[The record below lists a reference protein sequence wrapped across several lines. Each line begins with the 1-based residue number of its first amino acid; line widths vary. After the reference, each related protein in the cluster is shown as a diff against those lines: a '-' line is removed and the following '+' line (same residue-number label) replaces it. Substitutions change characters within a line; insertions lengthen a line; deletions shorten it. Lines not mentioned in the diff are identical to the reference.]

1 MINWPFHANARTDH
15 TGSPRLGGKAFSAA
29 GWITR
34 SGRRFFQETRHRQPA
49 DSRDAFAPRK
59 SFRHRAARLRSSG
72 RQRLQDSGRADSIP
86 PVMLDLSQ
94 YQSIGEALRDALDQY
109 SNEVCLIEADRD
121 REKERLTY
129 RDFKQ
134 RAHPLARA
142 LQEANLSAG
151 SRASIIMTNQSKW
164 LISAYAIF
172 FSGGVLVPLDYK
184 LTPDEQWQLLKHS
197 NATVLITEY
206 PIWRQ
211 LSVSAGRAAATN
223 VQTVLVTEAP
233 AKADLGGAQRWEEF
247 RGAEEPVFIPRKR
260 KDIASIVYSSGTGG
274 RPKGCMMTH
283 ENYLEQCVALTS
295 VYPFWPGV
303 RYLSILPTNHA
314 IDFMVGFFGPF
325 TCGACV
331 VHLRTL
337 RPEFVREAFMRYKI
351 TYVSL
356 VPLVL
361 KNLQKGLEAKFAE
374 LPPRKR
380 KVFNAL
386 VAVNKSLTK
395 SHPRLWLSRRLLK
408 QVHAAFGGELQA
420 IIVGGAFTE
429 PQTLQFFYDLGIP
442 VANGYGLTEAGTAIT
457 VNDLKPFRADTVGKP
472 LPGMEVKIADPSPNG
487 IGEVCVRSKTVMS
500 GYLNEPE
507 LTAETIVDGWL
518 RTGDLGKF
526 DAQGHLRLSGRKKN
540 MIVTEEGKNI
550 YPEDIE
556 AAFESLPVKE
566 FCVFAANYIWLQRS
580 MVGEQLVL
588 VLHLEEGQ
596 TLTEELRREI
606 SARNSRLLNYK
617 RVHGLVLVNEDF
629 PRTASLKIK
638 RNILAERLAQSDRAS
653 AILPL

>member
-1 MINWPFHANARTDH
+1 
-15 TGSPRLGGKAFSAA
+15 
-29 GWITR
+29 
-34 SGRRFFQETRHRQPA
+34 
-49 DSRDAFAPRK
+49 
-59 SFRHRAARLRSSG
+59 
-72 RQRLQDSGRADSIP
+72 
-86 PVMLDLSQ
+86 MLDLAK
-94 YQSIGEALRDALDQY
+94 YQSIGEALRDALDQF
-109 SNEVCLIEADRD
+109 SNEVCLIEADRE

-129 RDFKQ
+129 RDFKE
-134 RAHPLARA
+134 RAHPLAKA
-142 LQEANLSAG
+142 LQDTGFSAG

-172 FSGGVLVPLDYK
+172 FTGGVLVPLDYK

-197 NATVLITEY
+197 GATALITEY

-211 LSVSAGRAAATN
+211 LSASPGRVAAAN

-233 AKADLGGAQRWEEF
+233 ANADLAGAQRWEEF
-247 RGAEEPVFIPRKR
+247 REAGEPVFAARKR
-260 KDIASIVYSSGTGG
+260 SDTACIVYSSGTGG

-295 VYPFWPGV
+295 LYPFWPGV

-325 TCGACV
+325 TCGAAV

-337 RPEFVREAFMRYKI
+337 RPEYVREAFPKYKI

-361 KNLQKGLEAKFAE
+361 KNLQKGLQARFDA
-374 LPPRKR
+374 LPPGKR
-380 KVFNAL
+380 RVFEFL
-386 VAVNKSLTK
+386 VGINKALTK
-395 SHPRLWLSRRLLK
+395 SRPRLGISRFLLK
-408 QVHAAFGGELQA
+408 QVHEAFGGELRA
-420 IIVGGAFTE
+420 IIVGGAFSE
-429 PQTLQFFYDLGIP
+429 PQTLQFFYDLGIL

-472 LPGMEVKIADPSPNG
+472 LPGMEVRIGNPAADG
-487 IGEVCVRSKTVMS
+487 VGEVSVRSKTVMA

-518 RTGDLGKF
+518 MTGDLGRF
-526 DAQGHLRLSGRKKN
+526 DGAGHLQLTGRKKN

-556 AAFESLPVKE
+556 TVFESLPVKE
-566 FCVFAANYIWLQRS
+566 FCVFAANYIWPKRE
-580 MVGEQLVL
+580 MTGEKLVL
-588 VLHLEEGQ
+588 TLHLEPGQ
-596 TLTEELRREI
+596 QYSEQLREDI
-606 SARNSRLLNYK
+606 NARNNRLLNYK
-617 RVHGLVLVNEDF
+617 RIHGVVLLDEDF

-638 RNILAERLAQSDRAS
+638 RNVLAERLAKLDSRT

>member
-1 MINWPFHANARTDH
+1 
-15 TGSPRLGGKAFSAA
+15 
-29 GWITR
+29 
-34 SGRRFFQETRHRQPA
+34 
-49 DSRDAFAPRK
+49 
-59 SFRHRAARLRSSG
+59 
-72 RQRLQDSGRADSIP
+72 
-86 PVMLDLSQ
+86 MLDLAKYS
-94 YQSIGEALRDALDQY
+94 SIGAALKDAM
-109 SNEVCLIEADRD
+109 ERFAAETCLIEADRE
-121 REKERLTY
+121 REKARLTY
-129 RDFKQ
+129 AEFDAQ
-134 RAHPLARA
+134 A
-142 LQEANLSAG
+142 LPFAEAMQHVGFSPAD
-151 SRASIIMTNQSKW
+151 RASIIMTNQSKW
-164 LISAYAIF
+164 LISAFAIF
-172 FSGGVLVPLDYK
+172 YSGGVLVPLDYK
-184 LTPDEQWQLLKHS
+184 LTPGEHWQLLQHS
-197 NATVLITEY
+197 NAKILITEY

-211 LSVSAGRAAATN
+211 LSAAPGRAAATN
-223 VQTVLVTEAP
+223 LQTVLVTEAP
-233 AKADLGGAQRWEEF
+233 PNADLAGAHRWEEF
-247 RGAEEPVFIPRKR
+247 RGSAAPVFVPRER

-295 VYPFWPGV
+295 LYPFWPGV
-303 RYLSILPTNHA
+303 RYLSILPSNHA

-337 RPEFVREAFMRYKI
+337 RPEFVRDAFTKYKI

-361 KNLQKGLEAKFAE
+361 KNLQKGLETRFAE
-374 LPPRKR
+374 LPPAKR
-380 KVFNAL
+380 KVFDFL
-386 VAVNKSLTK
+386 VGINKALTK

-408 QVHAAFGGELQA
+408 QVHVAFGGELQA

-472 LPGMEVKIADPSPNG
+472 LPGMEVKIVDPSLDG
-487 IGEVCVRSKTVMS
+487 VGEVYVRSKTVMS

-526 DAQGHLRLSGRKKN
+526 DAQGHLHLSGRKKN

-550 YPEDIE
+550 YPENIE
-556 AAFESLPVKE
+556 AAFESLPAKEVKE
-566 FCVFAANYIWLQRS
+566 FCVFAANYIWPKRS
-580 MVGEQLVL
+580 MIGEELIIVI
-588 VLHLEEGQ
+588 HLENNQSFTDQLKQEII
-596 TLTEELRREI
+596 LR
-606 SARNSRLLNYK
+606 NNRLLNYK
-617 RVHGLVLVNEDF
+617 RIHGLVLHDQDF

-638 RNILAERLAQSDRAS
+638 RNELAERLSKLDRDRV
-653 AILPL
+653 ILPL